1 MLARLTANPLMAGV
15 RRQGTHVTAHLGT
28 YILQWRYQ
36 ESASG
41 HHGSPLE
48 LIDSITAHK
57 ARVMY
62 FYETLRS
69 ADYKW
74 VALVRWVGRYQS

>member
-1 MLARLTANPLMAGV
+1 MRCVLTVCRHHSNAPV
-15 RRQGTHVTAHLGT
+15 PHVSQGTHVTAHLGT
-28 YILQWRYQ
+28 YILQWRYH
-36 ESASG
+36 ESTGG
-41 HHGSPLE
+41 HHSSPLE

-69 ADYKW
+69 ADYK
-74 VALVRWVGRYQS
+74 